1 MGGEPTTKPRPVPQ
15 AERPR
20 AMLEQ
25 ALAAETQ
32 ASADFNARIRQA
44 EGCEEFGLKVV
55 RENQVA
61 DETRHQE
68 EIERILA
75 GWKKVKLEPT
85 RQVERWE
92 GEGLE

>member
-1 MGGEPTTKPRPVPQ
+1 
-15 AERPR
+15 
-20 AMLEQ
+20 MLEQ

-32 ASADFNARIRQA
+32 AGADYKARIRQA

-61 DETRHQE
+61 DETRQQE

-75 GWKKVKLEPT
+75 GWKKAQIEST

-92 GEGLE
+92 GEGLEGRPVLITRLDALSRPT